1 MSLQDRIDFSSVVN
15 QAEQWII
22 DEVEAQLLDKPEL
35 LGNEET
41 VLDIVALALNHTR
54 PQYHA
59 TLLGAIY
66 AKELDEVHQKEI
78 KKSVSDAIKKIEKNP
93 S

>member
-1 MSLQDRIDFSSVVN
+1 MALQERYDFSSVVN

-22 DEVEAQLLDKPEL
+22 DEVEEQLSEKPEL
-35 LGNEET
+35 LESEEA

-54 PQYHA
+54 PHYHA

-66 AKELDEVHQKEI
+66 ARELDQEHQKEI
-78 KKSVSDAIKKIEKNP
+78 KKSVSDAIKKIEQNP